1 MAANVLKSDRAV
13 RMSVQVV
20 RAFVKLREM
29 LAGHKELA
37 QKLRELEHRVAKHD
51 DDIEGIVIAIRQL
64 MAPPD
69 PPKRRIACPP
79 FEYPVWQAGVRCRGT
94 KSEVSDFKKNIE
106 CEKLREESLQSEIST
121 SEVEKAV
128 HKLEANPWGR

>member
-79 FEYPVWQAGVRCRGT
+79 FEYPVWQAGLWC
-94 KSEVSDFKKNIE
+94 
-106 CEKLREESLQSEIST
+106 
-121 SEVEKAV
+121 
-128 HKLEANPWGR
+128 